1 MPSVTCEPGQPAVN
15 VDFHD
20 PAAPASVAT
29 VRETVR
35 IRRLQGLLL
44 RLAAGPA
51 VPLTHTPF
59 VLGRGADC
67 DLVVPDLTVSRRHA
81 EIRHAPGDGL
91 EIRDLGSR
99 NGTFVN
105 GEPIR
110 AHWLEDGD
118 EITIGKHSI
127 SFQNPRRQA
136 PIEAPAPSIV
146 ETMPMDTAA
155 FRELLR
161 RNRRPLPRRPGG
173 EPGPFPLLTVL
184 RGPRREVRLTDRPFR
199 IGGDPSADLVL
210 RGWFVPPVA
219 AVINREEDGWHLTP
233 AARWPRVR
241 VNGEA
246 LRAPRRLLRLD
257 VITIGRLALQYR
269 HPA

>member
-1 MPSVTCEPGQPAVN
+1 MAVL
-15 VDFHD
+15 VLRYRDRVLERFPIGVGD
-20 PAAPASVAT
+20 T
-29 VRETVR
+29 FFIGREEGSDIV
-35 IRRLQGLLL
+35 IDN
-44 RLAAGPA
+44 LA
-51 VPLTHTPF
+51 
-59 VLGRGADC
+59 
-67 DLVVPDLTVSRRHA
+67 VSFRHA
-81 EIRHAPGDGL
+81 KIEAIGDDFL
-91 EIRDLGSR
+91 LIDLKSE

-118 EITIGKHSI
+118 EITIGKHAI

-161 RNRRPLPRRPGG
+161 RNRRPLPRRTGG

-199 IGGDPSADLVL
+199 IGGDPTADLVL
-210 RGWFVPPVA
+210 RGWFVP
-219 AVINREEDGWHLTP
+219 RRSST
-233 AARWPRVR
+233 ARRTA
-241 VNGEA
+241 GTS
-246 LRAPRRLLRLD
+246 PRRPA
-257 VITIGRLALQYR
+257 GRAS
-269 HPA
+269 A

>member
-1 MPSVTCEPGQPAVN
+1 MAVL
-15 VDFHD
+15 VLRYRDRVLERFPIGVGD
-20 PAAPASVAT
+20 T
-29 VRETVR
+29 FFIGREEGSDIV
-35 IRRLQGLLL
+35 IDN
-44 RLAAGPA
+44 LA
-51 VPLTHTPF
+51 
-59 VLGRGADC
+59 
-67 DLVVPDLTVSRRHA
+67 VSFRHA
-81 EIRHAPGDGL
+81 KIEAIGDDFL
-91 EIRDLGSR
+91 LIDLKSE

>member
-1 MPSVTCEPGQPAVN
+1 MAVL
-15 VDFHD
+15 VLRYRDRVLARFPIGMGD
-20 PAAPASVAT
+20 T
-29 VRETVR
+29 FFIGREEGSDIV
-35 IRRLQGLLL
+35 IDN
-44 RLAAGPA
+44 LA
-51 VPLTHTPF
+51 
-59 VLGRGADC
+59 
-67 DLVVPDLTVSRRHA
+67 VSFRHA
-81 EIRHAPGDGL
+81 KIEAIGDDFL
-91 EIRDLGSR
+91 LIDLKSE
-99 NGTFVN
+99 NGIFVN

-118 EITIGKHSI
+118 AITIGKHTI

-136 PIEAPAPSIV
+136 PIDAPLPSIV

-161 RNRRPLPRRPGG
+161 RNRRPLPRRPGR
-173 EPGPFPLLTVL
+173 EPSPFPLLTVL

-199 IGGDPSADLVL
+199 IGADPAADLVI
-210 RGWFVPPVA
+210 RGWFVPPLA
-219 AVINREEDGWHLTP
+219 AVISREEDGWHLTP

-241 VNGEA
+241 VNGET

-269 HPA
+269 HAT